1 MPGKLY
7 FTEKS
12 KMKIQKTYFIL
23 IFFSYF
29 LFTFRP
35 NFLFAQIQNTNQ
47 NRRNSIQLKSSQ
59 DNNGENSNLGL
70 ESKYA
75 IVAPNSV
82 LNDSAWTK
90 VVHILEK
97 RHKAIVISYNGNDLY
112 STKQKLSDVSPRYI
126 CFVSNP
132 EYIIAYGSEHYVRD
146 IYQLTRTLDDDI
158 YGDAIWG
165 ILTGY
170 NAADALRI
178 ASGPSKITVS
188 NALLKTAGDWLD
200 YFKQGTYFS
209 ESEYNKM
216 WYKNPD
222 GNVIKNIPGPTDCTD
237 TLCTLLNSNKID
249 IMVTS
254 GHASQYDW
262 QLHYP
267 TSGYEG
273 FFRSSS
279 SGQLY
284 AVPNSGYIMNISS
297 TNPKVYYAPG
307 NCLIGNIANKNCMV
321 LSWLHTGGAYQYA
334 GYTVGTW
341 YGYAGWGV
349 SDYFIRLKNR
359 FTFSESI
366 FLNNQSLLY
375 DLKNKTPGTDPS
387 GLNYDKDV
395 FAFYGDPACDARLEN
410 TTTIDPLYNQQLLIK
425 SSNPDVD
432 TVIFRITMNKS
443 GHPSRHPAVIFPFR
457 AQGIHVVSMNANDA
471 AITDNFALLN
481 IWEKGQPELKKGEE
495 KTVIFTIAK
504 IQTAVKDN
512 FHRKLGN
519 FTLYPNYPNPFNPST
534 KIRYFL
540 QKPSQIKLTIF
551 NVLGIPIQMLVNGW
565 QTTGYHSVTWDGQD
579 EQHHNVPSGI
589 YICRLKAGKFITS
602 RKMLLVR

>member
-1 MPGKLY
+1 
-7 FTEKS
+7 
-12 KMKIQKTYFIL
+12 MKNQKTNFIL
-23 IFFSYF
+23 IFFSYI
-29 LFTFRP
+29 LFSFSP
-35 NFLFAQIQNTNQ
+35 YFLFAQIRNTNRHKFDFGQ
-47 NRRNSIQLKSSQ
+47 SKSTQYNFSK
-59 DNNGENSNLGL
+59 NSNLAS
-70 ESKYA
+70 ENTYA

-82 LNDSAWTK
+82 LIDSAWAN
-90 VVHILEK
+90 VVHVLAK
-97 RHKAIVISYNGNDLY
+97 RHNGSIVSYSGNDLY
-112 STKQKLSDVSPRYI
+112 STKQKLSDISPRYI

-146 IYQLTRTLDDDI
+146 IYQLTRDLDDDI

-178 ASGPSKITVS
+178 ASGPSKIIVS

-200 YFKQGTYFS
+200 YFKQGVYFS

-216 WYKNPD
+216 WYKNPN

-237 TLCTLLNSNKID
+237 TLCALLNSNKID

-267 TSGYEG
+267 TPGYEG

-284 AVPNSGYIMNISS
+284 AVPNSGYIMNINS
-297 TNPKVYYAPG
+297 TNPKIYYAPG
-307 NCLIGNIANKNCMV
+307 NCLIGNISNKNCMV

-349 SDYFIRLKNR
+349 SDYFIHLKNR
-359 FTFSESI
+359 FTFSESN
-366 FLNNQSLLY
+366 FLNNQSLIY

-387 GLNYDKDV
+387 GLNYDKNV

-410 TTTIDPLYNQQLLIK
+410 TTTIEPLYSQELLIK
-425 SSNPDVD
+425 NSNPEVD
-432 TVIFRITMNKS
+432 TVIFRITINKS

-457 AQGIHVVSMNANDA
+457 AQNIHVISMNANNA
-471 AITDNFALLN
+471 AITDNFALLD
-481 IWEKGQPELKKGEE
+481 IWEKGQSDLSAGSQRQ
-495 KTVIFTIAK
+495 VMFTISK
-504 IQTAVKDN
+504 ISTSISKRNNIELPEKYFLSQ
-512 FHRKLGN
+512 
-519 FTLYPNYPNPFNPST
+519 NYPNPFNPTTTISYDVPQQT
-534 KIRYFL
+534 HIRLDVFD
-540 QKPSQIKLTIF
+540 
-551 NVLGIPIQMLVNGW
+551 VLGTHIRTLVNYKQAPGH
-565 QTTGYHSVTWDGQD
+565 YSVVWDGQD
-579 EQHHNVPSGI
+579 EQHQSVHSGI
-589 YICRLKAGKFITS
+589 YICQLKAGRFVTS
-602 RKMLLVR
+602 RKMLLIR